1 MYKKLLL
8 VLFTLVLVF
17 NVPGITFSLA
27 PPGPP
32 YYGDLNEDGMINTM
46 DAALLR
52 RCILHF
58 GNNNYIDFNAAD
70 LDGDGVVDSVDYT
83 ILTRYILN
91 IIDRLPVEG
100 DSNNWRGNTK
110 AGIF

>member
-1 MYKKLLL
+1 
-8 VLFTLVLVF
+8 
-17 NVPGITFSLA
+17 
-27 PPGPP
+27 
-32 YYGDLNEDGMINTM
+32 MINTM

-91 IIDRLPVEG
+91 IIDRFPLKGTPTTDGKYKSRYFLKQVFCKE
-100 DSNNWRGNTK
+100 S
-110 AGIF
+110 ILL

>member
-91 IIDRLPVEG
+91 IIDRFPVEG
-100 DSNNWRGNTK
+100 DSNN
-110 AGIF
+110 